1 MNILYTT
8 KATSTGGRDGKG
20 ASEDGRVSVKL
31 DTPKELGGGG
41 GPGTNPEQ
49 LFGIGYAACFIGAL
63 KFVAGKEKVKIA
75 DDSSVTATVGIG
87 PRDDG
92 KGFGLGRGA
101 CHPHPRPG
109 QGEGRRSDA
118 QGACRVPLFGS
129 HAQQSESAPQRRLTK
144 LVYQTCLTVRQTAR

>member
-49 LFGIGYAACFIGAL
+49 LFGIGYAACFMGAM
-63 KFVAGKEKVKIA
+63 KAVAPKVGVQVPNDAAI
-75 DDSSVTATVGIG
+75 DSEVDLG
-87 PRDDG
+87 PTSL
-92 KGFGLGRGA
+92 GFGVSVRMNIKL
-101 CHPHPRPG
+101 PG
-109 QGEGRRSDA
+109 LERDQA
-118 QGACRVPLFGS
+118 Q
-129 HAQQSESAPQRRLTK
+129 K
-144 LVYQTCLTVRQTAR
+144 LVEEAHKVCPYSNATRNNIDVKLNIV